1 MSSESSPFR
10 RAWLATEQWLKRTPD
25 RALDQAYDAVLK
37 IKAIEDEHFAGQTL
51 TAGTYSRSGQDFFE
65 SDVNQYLRIARV
77 RMAEFK
83 TSRRFLTLSDRRAL
97 GFGRFGSDPNSPSLD
112 QILNQLDGADR
123 TDSETLLLIEK
134 LRFVDSVL
142 ERYRN
147 PESTMGRSTSLVPLE
162 TTSPGISP
170 GMVQAASQ
178 SFTAAPRSAAQPRP
192 KNSSTQQPRVLPRSL
207 LGTVDRIRENLDPHA
222 EENVVDRFRSSKAQT
237 TMALRFFLI
246 LLLVPLLIQQTS
258 KTFVVGPLVDR
269 VYRGPE
275 LTVSFLNAE
284 FEEEALGELTH
295 YRELLELKSLV
306 GVEPK
311 LSAEDVEDKLKE
323 KAIEIAGEFQNKG
336 ADALKNVFADLIAMV
351 TFAIVLLNSRVQ
363 LAALKA
369 FIDEIVYG
377 LSDSA
382 KAFILILLTDVFVGF
397 HSPHGW
403 EVLLEGVSRH
413 LGIAANHD
421 FIFLFI
427 ATFPVI
433 LDTVF
438 KYWIFR
444 YLNRISPSAV
454 ATYKN
459 MNE

>member
-1 MSSESSPFR
+1 MSSESSPLR

-51 TAGTYSRSGQDFFE
+51 TSGTYSRSSQDFFE

-97 GFGRFGSDPNSPSLD
+97 GFGRFGSDPNNPSLD
-112 QILNQLDGADR
+112 QILNQLDASNR
-123 TDSETLLLIEK
+123 PDSETILLVEK

-142 ERYRN
+142 ERYAN
-147 PESTMGRSTSLVPLE
+147 PDATMGRSTSLVPRD
-162 TTSPGISP
+162 TTSPSLVP
-170 GMVQAASQ
+170 AVPQP
-178 SFTAAPRSAAQPRP
+178 FTAVPRSASKPKP
-192 KNSSTQQPRVLPRSL
+192 KNSSTDQPRVLPRSL
-207 LGTVDRIRENLDPHA
+207 LGTVDRIRENLDPQA

-237 TMALRFFLI
+237 TMALRFFLV

-258 KTFVVGPLVDR
+258 KTFMVGPVIDR
-269 VYRGPE
+269 FYRDSLPA
-275 LTVSFLNAE
+275 VSFLNPE
-284 FEEEALGELTH
+284 FEEEALSELTH
-295 YRELLELKSLV
+295 YRELIELESLV
-306 GVEPK
+306 GMIPQ
-311 LSAEDVEDKLKE
+311 LSGEEMEIKLKE

-336 ADALKNVFADLIAMV
+336 ADALKNVFADLIAMM

-363 LAALKA
+363 LTALKA

-382 KAFILILLTDVFVGF
+382 KAFVLILLTDVFVGF

-403 EVLLEGVSRH
+403 EVLLEGISRH

-427 ATFPVI
+427 ATFPVV

>member
-1 MSSESSPFR
+1 MSSESSPLR
-10 RAWLATEQWLKRTPD
+10 RAWLATEQWLRRTPD

-51 TAGTYSRSGQDFFE
+51 STGTYSRSGQDFFE

-112 QILNQLDGADR
+112 QILNQLDGAER
-123 TDSETLLLIEK
+123 TDAETIGLIEK

-147 PESTMGRSTSLVPLE
+147 PEATMGRSTSLVPHDPA
-162 TTSPGISP
+162 SPSSLP
-170 GMVQAASQ
+170 VVSQ
-178 SFTAAPRSAAQPRP
+178 SISAAPRSPQSKPQPQA
-192 KNSSTQQPRVLPRSL
+192 KNSSTDKPRVLPRSL
-207 LGTVDRIRENLDPHA
+207 LGTVDRIRENLNPQA
-222 EENVVDRFRSSKAQT
+222 EENVVDRFRSSNAQT
-237 TMALRFFLI
+237 TIALRFFLI

-269 VYRGPE
+269 FYRDP
-275 LTVSFLNAE
+275 LPAVSFLNPE
-284 FEEEALGELTH
+284 FEEEALSELSH

-306 GVEPK
+306 GVTSN
-311 LSAEDVEDKLKE
+311 LSQNEMEDELRK
-323 KAIEIAGEFQNKG
+323 KAIEIAGEFQGKG
-336 ADALKNVFADLIAMV
+336 ADAVKNIFADLIAMATV
-351 TFAIVLLNSRVQ
+351 AIVLLNSRVQ

-403 EVLLEGVSRH
+403 EVLLEGLARH
-413 LGIAANHD
+413 LGISANHD

>member
-1 MSSESSPFR
+1 MSSESSPLR
-10 RAWLATEQWLKRTPD
+10 RAVLAIEQWLQQTPD

-37 IKAIEDEHFAGQTL
+37 IKAIEDEHFAGQTV
-51 TAGTYSRSGQDFFE
+51 TAGTYSRSSQDFFE

-97 GFGRFGSDPNSPSLD
+97 GFGRFSSDPNNPSLD
-112 QILNQLDGADR
+112 QILNQLDGANR
-123 TDSETLLLIEK
+123 TDSETLLLVEK

-142 ERYRN
+142 ERYRY
-147 PESTMGRSTSLVPLE
+147 PESTMGRATALVPLDK
-162 TTSPGISP
+162 TPPSIVPATPLAPPPPS
-170 GMVQAASQ
+170 
-178 SFTAAPRSAAQPRP
+178 APRPAVKA

-207 LGTVDRIRENLDPHA
+207 LGTVDRIRENLNPQA

-237 TMALRFFLI
+237 TIALRFFLI

-258 KTFVVGPLVDR
+258 KTFVIGPLVDR
-269 VYRGPE
+269 IYRGPE
-275 LTVSFLNAE
+275 PKVTFLNAE

-295 YRELLELKSLV
+295 YRELLELKALV
-306 GVEPK
+306 GVAPK
-311 LSAEDVEDKLKE
+311 LSEEETEEEIKK

-336 ADALKNVFADLIAMV
+336 ADAIKNIFADLIAMM

-363 LAALKA
+363 LSALKA

-403 EVLLEGVSRH
+403 EVLLEGLARH